1 MKCAKPKTKKL
12 SENKFKGIKITD
24 IGKQNEEQKK
34 KGLRNPQYRVIIT
47 WSCVQELSLAL
58 VIGQEVVLSSW

>member
-12 SENKFKGIKITD
+12 LENKFKGIKITD

-34 KGLRNPQYRVIIT
+34 RDWETHSTGLLLLGHVSKN
-47 WSCVQELSLAL
+47 
-58 VIGQEVVLSSW
+58 